1 MLLNPTM
8 AFLKLDGRYRPT
20 CVGCAMVLIND
31 GMLRTVEKQWLPMA
45 SPHAI
50 PIVLW
55 CNEIVPPFTLADC
68 QQAIDKRHIG
78 PAWGE

>member
-8 AFLKLDGRYRPT
+8 AFLKLDGRYRLT

-31 GMLRTVEKQWLPMA
+31 GMLRTVKKEWLPTA
-45 SPHAI
+45 NPDAI
-50 PIVLW
+50 PMVLW
-55 CNEIVPPFTLADC
+55 FNEIVPPFTLEDC
-68 QQAIDKRHIG
+68 QKAIAKRHVG